1 MRPRPRNEQNVKHSI
16 KLYRTVVGFSGGGGR
31 LVLIEGRSVAGN
43 SLRVRVCFD
52 AIINC
57 WITNYMLQRGM
68 GRLEAGRGRRT
79 FYCTYVVAAVLPS
92 CWSPFGHWYRSPEVA
107 LTRTRPR
114 SGLDSGAGCRPEH
127 NCTKWRSGMRHVA
140 CGHARAGGGGWL
152 QLSLR
157 DISSNNKIILCA
169 L

>member
-31 LVLIEGRSVAGN
+31 LVFIEGRSVAGN
-43 SLRVRVCFD
+43 SLWVRVCFD

-57 WITNYMLQRGM
+57 WITNYMVQRGM

-79 FYCTYVVAAVLPS
+79 FSCTYVVAAVLPS

-114 SGLDSGAGCRPEH
+114 RGLDSGAGPS
-127 NCTKWRSGMRHVA
+127 TTVPSGEVA
-140 CGHARAGGGGWL
+140 CDMWHAGTHGRAEEGGCSCHCATL
-152 QLSLR
+152 VL
-157 DISSNNKIILCA
+157 IIK
-169 L
+169 